1 VDEEGAG
8 APVDRDRPA
17 RVLVVEDDE
26 DLARVVQLNLEGC
39 GYEVELAHNGVE
51 ALESVRG
58 TSPDLILLD
67 VMMPVMDGWQTLQA
81 LKADE
86 ETAHLPVV
94 MLTALAEERDVI
106 QGHLEGAI
114 RYVTKPFEMR
124 ELLAS
129 VEEALRPVDEEER
142 ERRRAKVMS
151 LLRRLAEMDAGRT
164 AERTVRISGLESLPR
179 APRRSTTSEAD
190 LRRAEDLTAKQRE
203 LASAFAAGR
212 SARELADELGVS
224 RSNVYA
230 TRKRIARKLGVS
242 PEDVAEEARRL
253 GL

>member
-1 VDEEGAG
+1 MDDETGA
-8 APVDRDRPA
+8 AVERDRPA

-26 DLARVVQLNLEGC
+26 DLARVVQLNLEGS
-39 GYEVELAHNGVE
+39 GYEVEFARNGVE
-51 ALESVRG
+51 ALEQVRQ
-58 TSPDLILLD
+58 TDPDLVLLD
-67 VMMPVMDGWQTLQA
+67 VMMPVMDGWQTLQE
-81 LKADE
+81 LKADT
-86 ETAHLPVV
+86 ETARVPVV

-106 QGHLEGAI
+106 QGHLAGAV

-124 ELLAS
+124 ELLTS
-129 VEEALRPVDEEER
+129 VEEALGPVDEEER
-142 ERRRAKVMS
+142 ERRNAKVRT

-164 AERTVRISGLESLPR
+164 AEPTVRMSGLESLPR
-179 APRRSTTSEAD
+179 APRRATTREAD
-190 LRRAEDLTAKQRE
+190 LRRAEELTPKQRE

-230 TRKRIARKLGVS
+230 TRKRIARKLGV
-242 PEDVAEEARRL
+242 PPDNVAEEARRL